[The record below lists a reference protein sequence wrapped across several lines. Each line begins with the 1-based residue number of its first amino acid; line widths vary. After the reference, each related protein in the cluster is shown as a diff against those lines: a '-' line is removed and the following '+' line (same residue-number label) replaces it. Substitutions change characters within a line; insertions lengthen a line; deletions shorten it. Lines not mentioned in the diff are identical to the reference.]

1 MSVLFL
7 GVARMSLLFLGV
19 AKDVCAVSR
28 GWLRVSLLF
37 LGGC

>member
-19 AKDVCAVSR
+19 AKDVCVVSR
-28 GWLRVSLLF
+28 G
-37 LGGC
+37 C